1 MFQSAVPRSAAVPL
15 ALSLCAASASA
26 QVIVVGPAAGAIAQV
41 PANGPMALALLLGA
55 LSLAAWWQLRR
66 GAAAQRVLAW
76 VAVLTLGVVMHS
88 GGLLALPFNSFTNPA
103 GETRPIP
110 VTPIVGADFTGFQQE
125 EFANQSG
132 VALKVTALVPPN
144 LGQCFT
150 GANTADKLLQPG
162 TPSASATPLCQVGTV
177 LANNAAC
184 RVDVDAVCRGLLGA
198 APTFSH
204 ISPTSGPAA
213 GGTVV
218 TLTGSGFTG
227 ATSVSFGGV
236 PGTSV
241 TVVSAGQITAVTPAH
256 AAGVVDVT
264 VSTPAGMVKLAGG
277 FTYVAVPAISGVN
290 PVSGSPAGG
299 TSVVLTGSNFTGA
312 TAVTLGGAAATS
324 FTVDSA
330 TQITAVTPAHAAGAV
345 DVVVTTPGGSATASN
360 GFTYIAAPAISSI
373 NPTSGPAAGGTSV
386 VLTGSN
392 FTGATAV
399 TLGGTAATSFTV
411 VSATQI
417 TAVTP
422 AHAAGAVNVVVT
434 TPGGNATAT
443 GGFTYIAVPAISGVN
458 PASGSPAGGTSVVLT
473 GSNFTGATAVTLGGA
488 AATSFIVD
496 SATQITVVTPAHAA
510 GAVDVVVTTSNGS
523 ATAVGGFTYAYAV
536 GQPLQGGVIATM
548 NGGVPQLIAAVAN
561 LSSQIWG
568 DSTSVP
574 LAQDD
579 DVGADNTAAIVASQG
594 LGTAA
599 GACQQFNAGS
609 NSDWYL
615 PAKNQLNDLYVNQ
628 AAIGGFTNDY
638 YWSSTELSSST
649 NAAWVEYFGDGTQY
663 AAIKLASMAVRCVR
677 NYTP

>member
-1 MFQSAVPRSAAVPL
+1 MSQPSIPRSAAAAL

-55 LSLAAWWQLRR
+55 LLLAAWWQLRR
-66 GAAAQRVLAW
+66 GPAAQRVLAW
-76 VAVLTLGVVMHS
+76 LAVVTLGVAMHS
-88 GGLLALPFNSFTNPA
+88 GGLLALPFNSFTNTA
-103 GETRPIP
+103 GETLTIP
-110 VTPIVGADFTGFQQE
+110 VTATTVGADFTGFQQE

-213 GGTVV
+213 GGTLV
-218 TLTGSGFTG
+218 TLTGSNLTNATG
-227 ATSVSFGGV
+227 VSFGGV

-277 FTYVAVPAISGVN
+277 FTYIAV
-290 PVSGSPAGG
+290 
-299 TSVVLTGSNFTGA
+299 
-312 TAVTLGGAAATS
+312 
-324 FTVDSA
+324 
-330 TQITAVTPAHAAGAV
+330 
-345 DVVVTTPGGSATASN
+345 
-360 GFTYIAAPAISSI
+360 PAISSI
-373 NPTSGPAAGGTSV
+373 NPTSG
-386 VLTGSN
+386 
-392 FTGATAV
+392 
-399 TLGGTAATSFTV
+399 
-411 VSATQI
+411 
-417 TAVTP
+417 
-422 AHAAGAVNVVVT
+422 
-434 TPGGNATAT
+434 
-443 GGFTYIAVPAISGVN
+443 
-458 PASGSPAGGTSVVLT
+458 SPAGGTSVTLN
-473 GSNFTGATAVTLGGA
+473 GSNFTGAMGVTFDGNPG
-488 AATSFIVD
+488 TSVTVVND
-496 SATQITVVTPAHAA
+496 SQIIVVTPAGAA
-510 GAVDVVVTTSNGS
+510 GAVNVVVTTSNGS

-548 NGGVPQLIAAVAN
+548 NGSVPQLIAAVAD
-561 LSSQIWG
+561 LSSLTWG
-568 DSTSVP
+568 SVASVP

-579 DVGADNTAAIVASQG
+579 DAGAANTAEIVASQG

-609 NSDWYL
+609 NTDWYL
-615 PAKNQLNDLYVNQ
+615 PAKNQLRDLHLNRV
-628 AAIGGFTNDY
+628 AIGGFGTGY
-638 YWSSTELSSST
+638 YWSSTEASPPG
-649 NAAWVEYFGDGTQY
+649 AWVVLFSTGTPY
-663 AAIKLASMAVRCVR
+663 AANKSGFIAVRCVR

>member
-1 MFQSAVPRSAAVPL
+1 MSQPSIPRSAAAAL

-55 LSLAAWWQLRR
+55 LLLAAWWQLRR
-66 GAAAQRVLAW
+66 GPAAQRVLAW
-76 VAVLTLGVVMHS
+76 LAVVTLGVAMHS

-103 GETRPIP
+103 GETLTIP
-110 VTPIVGADFTGFQQE
+110 VTATTVGADFTGFQQE

-198 APTFSH
+198 APTFSY

-213 GGTVV
+213 GGTAV
-218 TLTGSGFTG
+218 TLTGSHLTNATG
-227 ATSVSFGGV
+227 VSFGGV

-241 TVVSAGQITAVTPAH
+241 TVVSGSQVTAVAPAH
-256 AAGVVDVT
+256 AVGAVDVA

-277 FTYVAVPAISGVN
+277 FTYIAAPAISSVN
-290 PVSGSPAGG
+290 PASGSPAGGTSVTLTGSNFTGATAVILGGTAATSFTVNSATQITAVAPAHAAGAVNVVVATPGGSATASNGFTYIAAPAISSVSPVSGSPAGG
-299 TSVVLTGSNFTGA
+299 TSVVLTGSNFTGV
-312 TAVTLGGAAATS
+312 TAVILGGAAATS

-330 TQITAVTPAHAAGAV
+330 TQITAVTPAHAVGVV
-345 DVVVTTPGGSATASN
+345 DVVVTTPGG
-360 GFTYIAAPAISSI
+360 I
-373 NPTSGPAAGGTSV
+373 
-386 VLTGSN
+386 
-392 FTGATAV
+392 
-399 TLGGTAATSFTV
+399 
-411 VSATQI
+411 
-417 TAVTP
+417 
-422 AHAAGAVNVVVT
+422 
-434 TPGGNATAT
+434 
-443 GGFTYIAVPAISGVN
+443 
-458 PASGSPAGGTSVVLT
+458 
-473 GSNFTGATAVTLGGA
+473 
-488 AATSFIVD
+488 
-496 SATQITVVTPAHAA
+496 
-510 GAVDVVVTTSNGS
+510 

-548 NGGVPQLIAAVAN
+548 DSGVPKLIAAVAN
-561 LSSQIWG
+561 LSSPTWG
-568 DSTSVP
+568 VDLSPVP
-574 LAQDD
+574 GAQSDD
-579 DVGADNTAAIVASQG
+579 NGAANTAAIVVSQG

-599 GACQQFNAGS
+599 GACQQFNAGG

-615 PAKNQLNDLYVNQ
+615 PAKNQLHDLYANQ
-628 AAIGGFTNDY
+628 ATIGGFINDL
-638 YWSSTELSSST
+638 YWSSTEYS
-649 NAAWVEYFGDGTQY
+649 ADPQRAWAEDFSDGSQY
-663 AAIKLASMAVRCVR
+663 VAWKLNPQRVRCVR

>member
-1 MFQSAVPRSAAVPL
+1 MSQPSIPRSAAAAL

-55 LSLAAWWQLRR
+55 LLLAAWWQLRR
-66 GAAAQRVLAW
+66 GPAAQRVLAW
-76 VAVLTLGVVMHS
+76 LAVVTLGVAMHS

-103 GETRPIP
+103 GETLTIP
-110 VTPIVGADFTGFQQE
+110 VTATTVGADFTGFQQE

-213 GGTVV
+213 GGTLV
-218 TLTGSGFTG
+218 TLTGSNLTNATG
-227 ATSVSFGGV
+227 VSFGGV

-264 VSTPAGMVKLAGG
+264 VSTPAGMVKLAG
-277 FTYVAVPAISGVN
+277 FTYVAVPAISSVN
-290 PVSGSPAGG
+290 PTSGSPAGG
-299 TSVVLTGSNFTGA
+299 TSVVLTGSNFTGT

-373 NPTSGPAAGGTSV
+373 NPTSGPAAGGTSM

-434 TPGGNATAT
+434 TPGG
-443 GGFTYIAVPAISGVN
+443 
-458 PASGSPAGGTSVVLT
+458 
-473 GSNFTGATAVTLGGA
+473 
-488 AATSFIVD
+488 
-496 SATQITVVTPAHAA
+496 
-510 GAVDVVVTTSNGS
+510 S
-523 ATAVGGFTYAYAV
+523 ATAVDGFTYAYAV

-548 NGGVPQLIAAVAN
+548 NGSVPQLIAAAAD
-561 LSSQIWG
+561 LYFQPWG
-568 DSTSVP
+568 ASTSV
-574 LAQDD
+574 LGAQSDD
-579 DVGADNTAAIVASQG
+579 NGAVNTAEIVAVQG
-594 LGTAA
+594 LGTVA
-599 GACQQFNAGS
+599 GACQQFNAGG

-615 PAKNQLNDLYVNQ
+615 PAKNQLHDLYVNQ
-628 AAIGGFTNDY
+628 AAIGGFTANY
-638 YWSSTELSSST
+638 YWSSTEGDANT
-649 NAAWVEYFGDGTQY
+649 AWGEYFDDGSQY
-663 AAIKLASMAVRCVR
+663 PYLKFSAQPVRCVR

>member
-1 MFQSAVPRSAAVPL
+1 MFQPAIPRSAAVAL

-66 GAAAQRVLAW
+66 GPAAQRVLAW
-76 VAVLTLGVVMHS
+76 LAVVTLGVAMHS

-103 GETRPIP
+103 GETLTIP
-110 VTPIVGADFTGFQQE
+110 VTATTVGADFTGFQQE

-144 LGQCFT
+144 LGQCFI

-213 GGTVV
+213 GGTAV
-218 TLTGSGFTG
+218 TLMGSHLTNATG
-227 ATSVSFGGV
+227 VNFGGV

-241 TVVSAGQITAVTPAH
+241 TVVSAGQITTVTPAH

-264 VSTPAGMVKLAGG
+264 VSTPAGMVRLAGG
-277 FTYVAVPAISGVN
+277 FTYVAAPTISGVN
-290 PVSGSPAGG
+290 PTSGSPAGG
-299 TSVVLTGSNFTGA
+299 TSVVLTGSNFTGT

-422 AHAAGAVNVVVT
+422 AHAAGAV
-434 TPGGNATAT
+434 
-443 GGFTYIAVPAISGVN
+443 
-458 PASGSPAGGTSVVLT
+458 
-473 GSNFTGATAVTLGGA
+473 
-488 AATSFIVD
+488 
-496 SATQITVVTPAHAA
+496 
-510 GAVDVVVTTSNGS
+510 DVVVTTSNGS

-536 GQPLQGGVIATM
+536 GQSLQGGVIATLS
-548 NGGVPQLIAAVAN
+548 GSGQPELIAATTN
-561 LSSQIWG
+561 LASEAWG
-568 DSTSVP
+568 DPSTPTGTQS
-574 LAQDD
+574 DTD
-579 DVGADNTAAIVASQG
+579 GATNTAVIVLSQPG
-594 LGTAA
+594 PGTAA
-599 GACQQFNAGS
+599 WACQQFNAGG

-628 AAIGGFTNDY
+628 AAIGGFTNEL
-638 YWSSTELSSST
+638 YWSSTEWSFDT
-649 NAAWVEYFGDGTQY
+649 ITAWAEYFGDGAPY
-663 AAIKLASMAVRCVR
+663 AVIKSTPIAVRCVR

>member
-1 MFQSAVPRSAAVPL
+1 MSQPSIPRSAAAAL

-55 LSLAAWWQLRR
+55 LLLAAWWQLRR
-66 GAAAQRVLAW
+66 GPAAQRVLAW
-76 VAVLTLGVVMHS
+76 LAVVTLGVAMHS
-88 GGLLALPFNSFTNPA
+88 GGLLALPFNSFTNTA
-103 GETRPIP
+103 GETLTIP
-110 VTPIVGADFTGFQQE
+110 VTATTVGADFTGFQQE

-213 GGTVV
+213 GGTLV
-218 TLTGSGFTG
+218 TLTGSNLTNATG
-227 ATSVSFGGV
+227 VSFGGV

-264 VSTPAGMVKLAGG
+264 VSTPAGMVKLAG
-277 FTYVAVPAISGVN
+277 FTYVAVPAISSVN
-290 PVSGSPAGG
+290 PASGSPAGG
-299 TSVVLTGSNFTGA
+299 TSVVLTGSNFTGT

-330 TQITAVTPAHAAGAV
+330 TQITAVTPAHATGAV

-399 TLGGTAATSFTV
+399 TMGGTAATSFTV

-473 GSNFTGATAVTLGGA
+473 GSNFTGATVVTLGGA

-523 ATAVGGFTYAYAV
+523 ATAVDGFTYAYAV

-548 NGGVPQLIAAVAN
+548 NGSVPQLIAAAAD
-561 LSSQIWG
+561 LYFQPWG
-568 DSTSVP
+568 ASTSV
-574 LAQDD
+574 LGAQSDD
-579 DVGADNTAAIVASQG
+579 NGAVNTAEIVAVQG
-594 LGTAA
+594 LGTVA
-599 GACQQFNAGS
+599 GACQQFNAGG

-615 PAKNQLNDLYVNQ
+615 PAKNQLHDLYVNQ
-628 AAIGGFTNDY
+628 AAIGGFTANY
-638 YWSSTELSSST
+638 YWSSTEGDANT
-649 NAAWVEYFGDGTQY
+649 AWGEYFDDGSQY
-663 AAIKLASMAVRCVR
+663 PYLKFSAQPVRCVR
-677 NYTP
+677 NYAP